1 MSQFEGTAVRTIKP
15 SSNVYTVL
23 MFVSVLALG
32 VAAGVLGW
40 KNVQWTEGAQEAID
54 ANPVLRPFVI
64 VKNKTD

>member
-1 MSQFEGTAVRTIKP
+1 MSQFEGTAVRTVKP
-15 SSNVYTVL
+15 ASNVYTVL

-40 KNVQWTEGAQEAID
+40 KNVQWTQGEPEATN

-64 VKNKTD
+64 VKSE